1 MKKAR
6 YPLGTPRYL
15 LWVYLLILTI
25 VFSACGSPTPITVVV
40 TATSLPP
47 TEGVVEPTA
56 TLVPVNLSGPQ
67 SGDKIRWID
76 GSNLIYVPPGEFV
89 MGNGGFDA
97 PVHNVTLDGYW
108 MYQTKVTNRMFAQC
122 VAVGSCTP
130 PTEELGG
137 PVYSNPEYANH
148 PVVGV
153 TWDQAQAYCGWANG
167 QLPTEAQWE
176 KAARGLAGNLYPW
189 GNDEPACDLVNFGY
203 CLGRT
208 TEVDAFPDGAS
219 DFGMYDMAGNLFE
232 WVSDWY
238 SETYY
243 SEAPAANPL
252 GPDSGQYR
260 VIRGS

>member
-6 YPLGTPRYL
+6 YVF
-15 LWVYLLILTI
+15 WVYGLILTI
-25 VFSACGSPTPITVVV
+25 ILSACGSPTPVVVVV

-47 TEGVVEPTA
+47 TEGVIEPPTP

-76 GSNLIYVPPGEFV
+76 GSNLIYIPPGEFV

-97 PVHNVTLDGYW
+97 PVRNVTLDGFW
-108 MYQTKVTNRMFAQC
+108 IYQTKVTNRMFAQC
-122 VAVGSCTP
+122 VAVGSCTA

-137 PVYSNPEYANH
+137 PVFSNPEYANH

-176 KAARGLAGNLYPW
+176 KAARGLSGNLYPW
-189 GNDEPACDLVNFGY
+189 GNDEPACDFLNFGY

-208 TEVDAFPDGAS
+208 TEVDAFAESGSP
-219 DFGMYDMAGNLFE
+219 FGLYDMAGNLFE
-232 WVSDWY
+232 WVND
-238 SETYY
+238 
-243 SEAPAANPL
+243 
-252 GPDSGQYR
+252 
-260 VIRGS
+260 